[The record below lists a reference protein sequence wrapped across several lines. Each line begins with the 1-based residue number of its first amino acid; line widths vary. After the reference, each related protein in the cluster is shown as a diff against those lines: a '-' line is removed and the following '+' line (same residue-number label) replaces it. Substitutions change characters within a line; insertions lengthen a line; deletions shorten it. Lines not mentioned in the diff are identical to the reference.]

1 MIDTRASDRGPGLVL
16 NTVFLELLKLERVA
30 LSESRPEPDR
40 RELRRILT
48 DADALRADHSR
59 RRAAEEYLGRKL
71 HPHYESRVLHRAKAL
86 LADLRALL
94 DEGTSA

>member
-1 MIDTRASDRGPGLVL
+1 MIETRASARGPGLVL

-71 HPHYESRVLHRAKAL
+71 HPHYERRALHRAEAL
-86 LADLRALL
+86 QASLRALVG
-94 DEGTSA
+94 EST